1 MASNTVEQIFVE
13 LLLNAKGYNKDAE
26 QAIKKSDKLEG
37 GLKGVEK
44 QSKSTGKNLEA
55 LTGGLGKVVKGIA
68 GLATVIAAGTGLLKL
83 AEEARKANDE
93 LNFLSQNLGMSSQ
106 NVKAWQGA
114 AAAMGGS
121 AQGMSNDM
129 KNLNSSMNDFKM
141 TGESSMLPMFNTLG
155 VSMVDAQG
163 KIRDTDKVMLDL
175 ADSMSRMNREEAVL
189 MGQKLGFDEGTV
201 NTLLQGR
208 DAMKQMV
215 DYHKQMY
222 SSSKEELEASRKLSE
237 NQAKLGAHW
246 ASMKLMI
253 GNAIVPLLIKM
264 SDIALKFFEFLQR
277 HQKTVKNVF
286 QGLGIFLGMLVVP
299 LLGKA
304 LLALTAF
311 IAPFAPFLLVVGAI
325 GAAFILLYDDYKTWA
340 EGGNSLFNW
349 GAFSDYINNAKFSV
363 DNLKNGFAYLLTGY
377 TTWAK
382 AADGG
387 REWLKLKGFI
397 DENGVSVNSLLN
409 GFRNLSNELIQSA
422 IPTLKGYGS
431 ILSKLFSGDFKGAI
445 SEANDMA
452 LEFGRRV
459 WDAIPTFDQF
469 GARLAGSVD
478 VATGQEVGT
487 LAGTSVMNEDAA
499 KGGSTQGRG
508 GFKGFGSDVDA
519 YIKES
524 SKRYGI
530 DEKVLRGFVKM
541 EAGWTGKMSP
551 TGAIGT
557 GQFIQ
562 STWNGLAKTAE
573 GKAIGMTEINKS
585 NFRKS
590 NDPRYNKRVN
600 TLATGLLAKQNAD
613 ILRKNG
619 LAVTGENLYMLH
631 NIGPGVISAL
641 KGGSVSAATEKAMR
655 QNGKRPNESAAQFAK
670 RQQGIFSGHYGAANA
685 ISQGATQAQATM
697 PQANVPSGAAKSSN
711 GKTTNVDVNI
721 NKVEVKSTASTITG
735 TVNDAMTAAQN
746 SFFQL
751 VGSMN

>member
-13 LLLNAKGYNKDAE
+13 LLLNAKGYNKDAD
-26 QAIKKSDKLEG
+26 QAIKKSESLEG
-37 GLKGVEK
+37 GLKDVEK
-44 QSKSTGKNLEA
+44 QSKTTGQNLDG
-55 LTGGLGKVVKGIA
+55 LTKGLGKVIKGIA
-68 GLATVIAAGTGLLKL
+68 GMATVIAAGTGLLKL
-83 AEEARKANDE
+83 AEEARKANEE

-121 AQGMSNDM
+121 AQGMAGDM
-129 KNLNSSMNDFKM
+129 KSLNSAMNDFKM

-163 KIRDTDKVMLDL
+163 KVRDTDKVMLDL

-201 NTLLQGR
+201 NALVQGR
-208 DAMKQMV
+208 DAMKEMV

-222 SSSKEELEASRKLSE
+222 SSSKEELAASRQLSE

-264 SDIALKFFEFLQR
+264 SNIALKFFEFLQR

-311 IAPFAPFLLVVGAI
+311 IAPFAPFLLVVGAL
-325 GAAFILLYDDYKTWA
+325 GAAFIALYDDYKTWA

-377 TTWAK
+377 TSWAQ
-382 AADGG
+382 AAEGG

-409 GFRNLSNELIQSA
+409 GFRNLSDELIQSA

-431 ILSKLFSGDFKGAI
+431 ILNKLFSGDFKGAI
-445 SEANDMA
+445 AEANEMG
-452 LEFGRRV
+452 LEFGKRV
-459 WDAIPTFDQF
+459 AE
-469 GARLAGSVD
+469 GARSAWGRIAGAAD

-487 LAGTSVMNEDAA
+487 LAGTSVMNE
-499 KGGSTQGRG
+499 GGSKKIGASYDGMKRTYQLADGSQEVRTG
-508 GFKGFGSDVDA
+508 GTVAWRNNNPGNLKFGYRNSSDVGSHKIKRSKEQALKDA
-519 YIKES
+519 QRRYKGVIALDQFGNAIFES
-524 SKRYGI
+524 
-530 DEKVLRGFVKM
+530 M
-541 EAGWTGKMSP
+541 EAGAVAKAQLLKSQHGGKTYQQMLRKYAVDDYSGK
-551 TGAIGT
+551 TNYAGYEKTIANTAKSMGVNLEGKKIGQMT
-557 GQFIQ
+557 DKEFQA
-562 STWNGLAKTAE
+562 LAAGMVKAE
-573 GKAIGMTEINKS
+573 GVKAGKVQMIS
-585 NFRKS
+585 N
-590 NDPRYNKRVN
+590 
-600 TLATGLLAKQNAD
+600 
-613 ILRKNG
+613 
-619 LAVTGENLYMLH
+619 
-631 NIGPGVISAL
+631 
-641 KGGSVSAATEKAMR
+641 
-655 QNGKRPNESAAQFAK
+655 
-670 RQQGIFSGHYGAANA
+670 
-685 ISQGATQAQATM
+685 GATQAQATM
-697 PQANVPSGAAKSSN
+697 PTNQIPKTIAKPSN
-711 GKTTNVDVNI
+711 TKTTNVDVKI
-721 NKVEVKSTASTITG
+721 NEVKVQSTASTITG
-735 TVNDAMTAAQN
+735 VVGDAMKAAQN
-746 SFFQL
+746 SFYQL

>member
-13 LLLNAKGYNKDAE
+13 LLLNAKGYNKEAE
-26 QAIKKSDKLEG
+26 QTIKKSDKLEG

-44 QSKSTGKNLEA
+44 QSKSTGQNLDG
-55 LTGGLGKVVKGIA
+55 LTKGLGKVVKGIA

-311 IAPFAPFLLVVGAI
+311 IAPFAPFLLVVGAL
-325 GAAFILLYDDYKTWA
+325 GAAFIALYDDYKTWA

-349 GAFSDYINNAKFSV
+349 GAFSDYINNAKFSTE
-363 DNLKNGFAYLLTGY
+363 NLGKGFLHLIGDYES
-377 TTWAK
+377 WADVAQDGK
-382 AADGG
+382 A
-387 REWLKLKGFI
+387 WLKLKGFI
-397 DENGVSVNSLLN
+397 DDNGVSLKSLAN
-409 GFRNLSNELIQSA
+409 GFRNVAEELVKST
-422 IPTLKGYGS
+422 IPTLKGYGE
-431 ILSKLFSGDFKGAI
+431 ILSKIFSGDFKGAAFQAGQMI
-445 SEANDMA
+445 RNFA
-452 LEFGRRV
+452 
-459 WDAIPTFDQF
+459 DQEIERAKAW
-469 GARLAGSVD
+469 GNRLMGSVD

-487 LAGTSVMNEDAA
+487 LAGTSIMNEIGGKKIGASYDGMKRTYQLADGSQEVRTGGTVAWRNNNPGNLKFIYEGSADKSAKTSRSKEKALADA
-499 KGGSTQGRG
+499 Q
-508 GFKGFGSDVDA
+508 
-519 YIKES
+519 
-524 SKRYGI
+524 KRYKGVI
-530 DEKVLRGFVKM
+530 ALDQFGNAIFESM
-541 EAGWTGKMSP
+541 EAGAIAKAQLLKKSHGNKTYQQMLRGYAMDDYSGKTNYAEYEKTIANTAKSM
-551 TGAIGT
+551 GVNLEGKKIGQMT
-557 GQFIQ
+557 DKEFQA
-562 STWNGLAKTAE
+562 LAAGMVKAE
-573 GKAIGMTEINKS
+573 GVKAGKVQMIS
-585 NFRKS
+585 N
-590 NDPRYNKRVN
+590 
-600 TLATGLLAKQNAD
+600 
-613 ILRKNG
+613 
-619 LAVTGENLYMLH
+619 
-631 NIGPGVISAL
+631 
-641 KGGSVSAATEKAMR
+641 
-655 QNGKRPNESAAQFAK
+655 
-670 RQQGIFSGHYGAANA
+670 
-685 ISQGATQAQATM
+685 GATQAQATM
-697 PQANVPSGAAKSSN
+697 PQANIPASIAKPSNS
-711 GKTTNVDVNI
+711 KTTNVDVNI

>member
-1 MASNTVEQIFVE
+1 MASNTVEQVFVE
-13 LLLNAKGYNKDAE
+13 LLLNAKGYNKDAD

-253 GNAIVPLLIKM
+253 GNAIIPLLIKM

-311 IAPFAPFLLVVGAI
+311 IAPFAPFLLVVGAL
-325 GAAFILLYDDYKTWA
+325 GAAFIALYDDYKTWA

-349 GAFSDYINNAKFSV
+349 GAFSDYINNAKFSAE
-363 DNLKNGFAYLLTGY
+363 NLGKGFLHLIGDYES
-377 TTWAK
+377 WADVAQDGK
-382 AADGG
+382 A
-387 REWLKLKGFI
+387 WLKLKGFI
-397 DENGVSVNSLLN
+397 DENGVSLKSLAN
-409 GFRNLSNELIQSA
+409 GFRNVAEELVKST
-422 IPTLKGYGS
+422 IPTLKGYGE
-431 ILSKLFSGDFKGAI
+431 ILSKIFSGDFKGAAFQAGQMI
-445 SEANDMA
+445 RNFA
-452 LEFGRRV
+452 
-459 WDAIPTFDQF
+459 DQEIERAKAW
-469 GARLAGSVD
+469 GSRLMGSVD

-487 LAGTSVMNEDAA
+487 LAGTSIMNDQNASSTGANYSA
-499 KGGSTQGRG
+499 KQGAGKKNEFVKKYLPVAQAVSKRLGVPVEALLSQWALETGWGGSIT
-508 GFKGFGSDVDA
+508 K
-519 YIKES
+519 
-524 SKRYGI
+524 
-530 DEKVLRGFVKM
+530 
-541 EAGWTGKMSP
+541 
-551 TGAIGT
+551 GT
-557 GQFIQ
+557 GYNLGNIKAG
-562 STWNGLAKTAE
+562 SSWK
-573 GKAIGMTEINKS
+573 GKSVRAYDKVE
-585 NFRKS
+585 KS
-590 NDPRYNKRVN
+590 NDLYRVYDTPEAFADDYVDLISKNKRYKAALGSK
-600 TLATGLLAKQNAD
+600 TSEEYFT
-613 ILRKNG
+613 
-619 LAVTGENLYMLH
+619 
-631 NIGPGVISAL
+631 AL
-641 KGGSVSAATEKAMR
+641 KKGGYATDVNYVKSGVATSRSVMSELNA
-655 QNGKRPNESAAQFAK
+655 N
-670 RQQGIFSGHYGAANA
+670 GAAK
-685 ISQGATQAQATM
+685 AQATM
-697 PQANVPSGAAKSSN
+697 PQANIPASIAKPSNS
-711 GKTTNVDVNI
+711 KTTNVDVNI

>member
-13 LLLNAKGYNKDAE
+13 LLLNAKGYNKEAE
-26 QAIKKSDKLEG
+26 QTIKKSDKLEG

-44 QSKSTGKNLEA
+44 QSKSTGKNLET

-68 GLATVIAAGTGLLKL
+68 GLAAVIAAGTGLLRL

-93 LNFLSQNLGMSSQ
+93 LNFLSQNLGMSSKE
-106 NVKAWQGA
+106 VKAWQGA

-311 IAPFAPFLLVVGAI
+311 IAPFAPFLLVVGAL
-325 GAAFILLYDDYKTWA
+325 GAAFIALYDDYKTWA

-349 GAFSDYINNAKFSV
+349 GAFSGYINNAKFSAE
-363 DNLKNGFAYLLTGY
+363 NLGKGFFHLIGDYES
-377 TTWAK
+377 WADVAQDGK
-382 AADGG
+382 A
-387 REWLKLKGFI
+387 WLKLKGFI
-397 DENGVSVNSLLN
+397 DENGVSLKSLAN
-409 GFRNLSNELIQSA
+409 GFRNVAEELVKST
-422 IPTLKGYGS
+422 IPTLRGYGE
-431 ILSKLFSGDFKGAI
+431 ILSKIFSGDFKGAAFQAGQMI
-445 SEANDMA
+445 RNFA
-452 LEFGRRV
+452 
-459 WDAIPTFDQF
+459 DQEIERAKSW
-469 GARLAGSVD
+469 GSRLMGSVD

-487 LAGTSVMNEDAA
+487 LAGTSVMNGAQQ
-499 KGGSTQGRG
+499 K
-508 GFKGFGSDVDA
+508 
-519 YIKES
+519 YS
-524 SKRYGI
+524 SKNFTKAKADSVARVAKNIGVNPNDLAAVI
-530 DEKVLRGFVKM
+530 SFE
-541 EAGWTGKMSP
+541 TG
-551 TGAIGT
+551 GT
-557 GQFIQ
+557 F
-562 STWNGLAKTAE
+562 
-573 GKAIGMTEINKS
+573 
-585 NFRKS
+585 
-590 NDPRYNKRVN
+590 DPSKRN
-600 TLATGLLAKQNAD
+600 PNSSATGLIQFMKGSGGTKGQYYGMSRDKFGSLSFDEQMVYVEKYFKDRGFKAGKSQTTGD
-613 ILRKNG
+613 VYG
-619 LAVTGENLYMLH
+619 AVTGYGYKRGSQAYNL
-631 NIGPGVISAL
+631 NKVWDSNKNGVIE
-641 KGGSVSAATEKAMR
+641 KGEMVQNPSFRAHQRNYFESVSA
-655 QNGKRPNESAAQFAK
+655 NAA
-670 RQQGIFSGHYGAANA
+670 
-685 ISQGATQAQATM
+685 QAQATM
-697 PQANVPSGAAKSSN
+697 PQANVPSGAAKPSN
-711 GKTTNVDVNI
+711 SKTTNVDVNI

>member
-13 LLLNAKGYNKDAE
+13 LLLNAKGYNKEAE
-26 QAIKKSDKLEG
+26 QTIKKSDKLEG

-44 QSKSTGKNLEA
+44 QSKSTGKNLET

-311 IAPFAPFLLVVGAI
+311 IAPFAPFLLVVGAL
-325 GAAFILLYDDYKTWA
+325 GAAFIALYDDYKTWA

-349 GAFSDYINNAKFSV
+349 GAFSDYINNAKFSTE
-363 DNLKNGFAYLLTGY
+363 NLGKGFLHLIGDYES
-377 TTWAK
+377 WADVAQDGK
-382 AADGG
+382 A
-387 REWLKLKGFI
+387 WLKLKGFI
-397 DENGVSVNSLLN
+397 DDNGVSLKSLAN
-409 GFRNLSNELIQSA
+409 GFRNVAEELVKST
-422 IPTLKGYGS
+422 IPTLKGYGE
-431 ILSKLFSGDFKGAI
+431 ILSKIFSGDFKGAAFQAGQMI
-445 SEANDMA
+445 RNFA
-452 LEFGRRV
+452 
-459 WDAIPTFDQF
+459 DQEIER
-469 GARLAGSVD
+469 AKAWGS
-478 VATGQEVGT
+478 
-487 LAGTSVMNEDAA
+487 
-499 KGGSTQGRG
+499 
-508 GFKGFGSDVDA
+508 
-519 YIKES
+519 
-524 SKRYGI
+524 
-530 DEKVLRGFVKM
+530 
-541 EAGWTGKMSP
+541 
-551 TGAIGT
+551 
-557 GQFIQ
+557 
-562 STWNGLAKTAE
+562 
-573 GKAIGMTEINKS
+573 
-585 NFRKS
+585 
-590 NDPRYNKRVN
+590 
-600 TLATGLLAKQNAD
+600 
-613 ILRKNG
+613 
-619 LAVTGENLYMLH
+619 
-631 NIGPGVISAL
+631 
-641 KGGSVSAATEKAMR
+641 
-655 QNGKRPNESAAQFAK
+655 
-670 RQQGIFSGHYGAANA
+670 
-685 ISQGATQAQATM
+685 
-697 PQANVPSGAAKSSN
+697 
-711 GKTTNVDVNI
+711 
-721 NKVEVKSTASTITG
+721 
-735 TVNDAMTAAQN
+735 
-746 SFFQL
+746 
-751 VGSMN
+751 

>member
-13 LLLNAKGYNKDAE
+13 LLLNAKGYNKEAE
-26 QAIKKSDKLEG
+26 QTIKKSDKLEG

-44 QSKSTGKNLEA
+44 QSKSTGKNLET

-93 LNFLSQNLGMSSQ
+93 LNFLSQNLGMSSRE
-106 NVKAWQGA
+106 VKAWQGA

-189 MGQKLGFDEGTV
+189 MGQKMGFDEGTV

-304 LLALTAF
+304 LIALTAF
-311 IAPFAPFLLVVGAI
+311 IAPFAPFLLVVGAL
-325 GAAFILLYDDYKTWA
+325 GAAFIALYDDYKTWA

-349 GAFSDYINNAKFSV
+349 GAFSDYINNAKFSAE
-363 DNLKNGFAYLLTGY
+363 NLGKGFLHLIGDYES
-377 TTWAK
+377 WADVAQDGK
-382 AADGG
+382 A
-387 REWLKLKGFI
+387 WLKLKGFI
-397 DENGVSVNSLLN
+397 DDNGVSLKSLAN
-409 GFRNLSNELIQSA
+409 GFRNVAEELVKST
-422 IPTLKGYGS
+422 IPTLKGYGE
-431 ILSKLFSGDFKGAI
+431 ILSKIFSGDFKGAAFQAGQMI
-445 SEANDMA
+445 RNFA
-452 LEFGRRV
+452 
-459 WDAIPTFDQF
+459 DQEIERAKSW
-469 GARLAGSVD
+469 GNRLMGSVD

-487 LAGTSVMNEDAA
+487 LAGTSVMNNQGGYAPLLDLIA
-499 KGGSTQGRG
+499 KGEVGTTGAGGYNTAYRGAKISAQSMFGKNLTQLTFGELKQLQKANIADQAKRGIPASKRSSAMGRYQNIYTTLGDYMKGAGLKDTDLFSPENQDKMAIAMMRKGRFGLDNVKAGKATVGQFQNEVLARQWASIKTTGGRG
-508 GFKGFGSDVDA
+508 RYDNDGINMASHGSA
-519 YIKES
+519 S
-524 SKRYGI
+524 
-530 DEKVLRGFVKM
+530 
-541 EAGWTGKMSP
+541 
-551 TGAIGT
+551 
-557 GQFIQ
+557 Q
-562 STWNGLAKTAE
+562 
-573 GKAIGMTEINKS
+573 
-585 NFRKS
+585 
-590 NDPRYNKRVN
+590 
-600 TLATGLLAKQNAD
+600 
-613 ILRKNG
+613 
-619 LAVTGENLYMLH
+619 
-631 NIGPGVISAL
+631 
-641 KGGSVSAATEKAMR
+641 
-655 QNGKRPNESAAQFAK
+655 
-670 RQQGIFSGHYGAANA
+670 
-685 ISQGATQAQATM
+685 ISQAAAIAMGTM
-697 PQANVPSGAAKSSN
+697 PQANIPSGIAKPSN
-711 GKTTNVDVNI
+711 SKTTNVGVNI

>member
-13 LLLNAKGYNKDAE
+13 LLLNAKGYNKEAE
-26 QAIKKSDKLEG
+26 QTIKKSDKLEG

-44 QSKSTGKNLEA
+44 QSKSTGKNLET

-129 KNLNSSMNDFKM
+129 KNLNSSMNDFIV
-141 TGESSMLPMFNTLG
+141 TGESSLLPMLNTLG
-155 VSMVDAQG
+155 VSMQKPNG
-163 KIRDTDKVMLDL
+163 ELRDTNNVLLDI
-175 ADSMSRMNREEAVL
+175 ADSMSRMDREQAVL

-304 LLALTAF
+304 LIALTAF
-311 IAPFAPFLLVVGAI
+311 IAPFAPFLLVVGAL
-325 GAAFILLYDDYKTWA
+325 GAAFIALYDDYKTWA

-349 GAFSDYINNAKFSV
+349 GAFSDYINNAKFSTE
-363 DNLKNGFAYLLTGY
+363 NLGKGFLHLIGDYES
-377 TTWAK
+377 WADVAQDGK
-382 AADGG
+382 A
-387 REWLKLKGFI
+387 WLKLKGFI
-397 DENGVSVNSLLN
+397 DDNGVSLKSLAN
-409 GFRNLSNELIQSA
+409 GFRNVAEELVKST
-422 IPTLKGYGS
+422 IPTLKGYGE
-431 ILSKLFSGDFKGAI
+431 ILSKIFSGDFKGAAFQAGQMI
-445 SEANDMA
+445 RNFADQEIERAKA
-452 LEFGRRV
+452 WGGR
-459 WDAIPTFDQF
+459 
-469 GARLAGSVD
+469 LMGSVD

-487 LAGTSVMNEDAA
+487 LAGTSVMNNQSGYAPLLDLIA
-499 KGGSTQGRG
+499 KGEVGTTGAGGYNTAYRGAKISSQSMFGKNLTQLTFGELKQLQKANIADQAKRGIPASKRSSAMGRYQNIYTTLGDYMKGAGLKDTDLFSPENQDKMAIAMMRKGRFGLDNVKAGKATVGQFQNEVLARQWASIKTTGGRG
-508 GFKGFGSDVDA
+508 RYDNDGINMASHGSA
-519 YIKES
+519 S
-524 SKRYGI
+524 
-530 DEKVLRGFVKM
+530 
-541 EAGWTGKMSP
+541 
-551 TGAIGT
+551 
-557 GQFIQ
+557 Q
-562 STWNGLAKTAE
+562 
-573 GKAIGMTEINKS
+573 
-585 NFRKS
+585 
-590 NDPRYNKRVN
+590 
-600 TLATGLLAKQNAD
+600 
-613 ILRKNG
+613 
-619 LAVTGENLYMLH
+619 
-631 NIGPGVISAL
+631 
-641 KGGSVSAATEKAMR
+641 
-655 QNGKRPNESAAQFAK
+655 
-670 RQQGIFSGHYGAANA
+670 
-685 ISQGATQAQATM
+685 ISQAAAIAMGTM
-697 PQANVPSGAAKSSN
+697 PQANIPSGIAKPSN
-711 GKTTNVDVNI
+711 SKTTNVDVNI

>member
-44 QSKSTGKNLEA
+44 QSKSTGKNLET

-311 IAPFAPFLLVVGAI
+311 IAPFAPFLLVVGAL
-325 GAAFILLYDDYKTWA
+325 GAAFIALYDDYKTWA

-349 GAFSDYINNAKFSV
+349 GAFSDYINNAKFSTE
-363 DNLKNGFAYLLTGY
+363 NLGKGFLHLIGDYES
-377 TTWAK
+377 WADVAQDGK
-382 AADGG
+382 A
-387 REWLKLKGFI
+387 WLKLKDFI
-397 DENGVSVNSLLN
+397 DDNGVSLKSLAN
-409 GFRNLSNELIQSA
+409 GFRNVAEELVKST
-422 IPTLKGYGS
+422 IPTLKGYGE
-431 ILSKLFSGDFKGAI
+431 ILSKIFSGDFKGAAFQAGQMI
-445 SEANDMA
+445 RNFA
-452 LEFGRRV
+452 
-459 WDAIPTFDQF
+459 DQEIERAKAW
-469 GARLAGSVD
+469 GNRLMGSVD

-487 LAGTSVMNEDAA
+487 LAGTSVMNNQGGYAPLLDLIA
-499 KGGSTQGRG
+499 KGEVGTTGAGGYNTAYRGAKISSQSMFGKNLTQLTFGELKQLQKANIADQAKRGIPASKRSSAMGRYQNIYTTLGDYMKGAGLKDTDLFSPENQDKMAIAMMRKGRFGLDNVKAGKATVGQFQNEVLARQWASIKTTGGRG
-508 GFKGFGSDVDA
+508 RYDNDGINMASHGSA
-519 YIKES
+519 S
-524 SKRYGI
+524 
-530 DEKVLRGFVKM
+530 
-541 EAGWTGKMSP
+541 
-551 TGAIGT
+551 
-557 GQFIQ
+557 Q
-562 STWNGLAKTAE
+562 
-573 GKAIGMTEINKS
+573 
-585 NFRKS
+585 
-590 NDPRYNKRVN
+590 
-600 TLATGLLAKQNAD
+600 
-613 ILRKNG
+613 
-619 LAVTGENLYMLH
+619 
-631 NIGPGVISAL
+631 
-641 KGGSVSAATEKAMR
+641 
-655 QNGKRPNESAAQFAK
+655 
-670 RQQGIFSGHYGAANA
+670 
-685 ISQGATQAQATM
+685 ISQAAAIAMGTM
-697 PQANVPSGAAKSSN
+697 PQANIPSGIAKPSN
-711 GKTTNVDVNI
+711 SKTTNVDVNI

>member
-13 LLLNAKGYNKDAE
+13 LLLNAKGYNKEAE

-44 QSKSTGKNLEA
+44 QSKSTGQNLDG
-55 LTGGLGKVVKGIA
+55 LTKGLGKVVKGIA
-68 GLATVIAAGTGLLKL
+68 GLSTVIAAGTGLLKL

-93 LNFLSQNLGMSSQ
+93 LNFLSQNLGMSSKE
-106 NVKAWQGA
+106 VKAWQGA

-163 KIRDTDKVMLDL
+163 KVRDTDKVMLDL

-208 DAMKQMV
+208 DAMKEMV

-311 IAPFAPFLLVVGAI
+311 IAPFAPFLLVVGAL
-325 GAAFILLYDDYKTWA
+325 GAAFIALYDDYKTWA

-349 GAFSDYINNAKFSV
+349 GAFKKYIDDSTLST
-363 DNLKNGFAYLLTGY
+363 DNLKNAFKNLT
-377 TTWAK
+377 K
-382 AADGG
+382 
-387 REWLKLKGFI
+387 EI
-397 DENGVSVNSLLN
+397 MS
-409 GFRNLSNELIQSA
+409 SA
-422 IPTLKGYGS
+422 MPTLQGYAEV
-431 ILSKLFSGDFKGAI
+431 IQKLLSGDFKGAG
-445 SEANDMA
+445 SQAWAM
-452 LEFGRRV
+452 V
-459 WDAIPTFDQF
+459 KQF
-469 GARLAGSVD
+469 GANVGGFIDDLTGQAKGTLTEAAKNIVNPSTSSGGDGKKYAPSSYRKTLRLSEQDIVDIMKVASTEVVGSLKGEDFEKQAAGVVDTILNRAASGKYGQGVRGVANQRWAFSDINAPRKSAYGSVQN
-478 VATGQEVGT
+478 VPMSRV
-487 LAGTSVMNEDAA
+487 
-499 KGGSTQGRG
+499 
-508 GFKGFGSDVDA
+508 
-519 YIKES
+519 
-524 SKRYGI
+524 SKRM
-530 DEKVLRGFVKM
+530 ENFVRQYLADRAAGRPSIVGQNVSYANPNYLG
-541 EAGWTGKMSP
+541 EA
-551 TGAIGT
+551 
-557 GQFIQ
+557 
-562 STWNGLAKTAE
+562 
-573 GKAIGMTEINKS
+573 
-585 NFRKS
+585 
-590 NDPRYNKRVN
+590 
-600 TLATGLLAKQNAD
+600 
-613 ILRKNG
+613 
-619 LAVTGENLYMLH
+619 
-631 NIGPGVISAL
+631 
-641 KGGSVSAATEKAMR
+641 SAATKAWVREVESQAKASGQVFGSGRAVHVHGTPSADRSKMPAPFNVALAG
-655 QNGKRPNESAAQFAK
+655 QSMLMVNG
-670 RQQGIFSGHYGAANA
+670 A
-685 ISQGATQAQATM
+685 IQAQATM
-697 PQANVPSGAAKSSN
+697 PQANIPSNIAKPSN
-711 GKTTNVDVNI
+711 NKTTNVDVNI

>member
-13 LLLNAKGYNKDAE
+13 LLLNAKGYNKEAE
-26 QAIKKSDKLEG
+26 QTIKKSDKLEG

-44 QSKSTGKNLEA
+44 QSKSTGKNLET

-325 GAAFILLYDDYKTWA
+325 GAAFIALYDDYKTWA

-349 GAFSDYINNAKFSV
+349 GAFSDYINNAKFSTE
-363 DNLKNGFAYLLTGY
+363 NLGKGFLHLIGDYES
-377 TTWAK
+377 WADVAQDGK
-382 AADGG
+382 A
-387 REWLKLKGFI
+387 WLKLKGFI
-397 DENGVSVNSLLN
+397 DDNGVSLKSLAN
-409 GFRNLSNELIQSA
+409 GFRNVAEELVKST
-422 IPTLKGYGS
+422 IPTLKGYGE
-431 ILSKLFSGDFKGAI
+431 ILSKIFSGDFKGAAFQAGQMI
-445 SEANDMA
+445 RNFA
-452 LEFGRRV
+452 
-459 WDAIPTFDQF
+459 DQEIERAKAW
-469 GARLAGSVD
+469 GSRLMGSVD
-478 VATGQEVGT
+478 VATGREVGT
-487 LAGTSVMNEDAA
+487 LAGTSVMNGAQQKYNSKNFTKAKADSISRVAKNIGVNPNDLAA
-499 KGGSTQGRG
+499 VISFETGGT
-508 GFKGFGSDVDA
+508 FDP
-519 YIKES
+519 
-524 SKRYGI
+524 SKRNPN
-530 DEKVLRGFVKM
+530 
-541 EAGWTGKMSP
+541 S
-551 TGAIGT
+551 
-557 GQFIQ
+557 
-562 STWNGLAKTAE
+562 S
-573 GKAIGMTEINKS
+573 
-585 NFRKS
+585 
-590 NDPRYNKRVN
+590 
-600 TLATGLLAKQNAD
+600 ATGLIQFMKGSGGTKGQYYGMSRDKFGSLSFDEQMVYVEKYFKD
-613 ILRKNG
+613 RGFKSG
-619 LAVTGENLYMLH
+619 KSKTTGDVYGAVTGYGYKRGSKEYNL
-631 NIGPGVISAL
+631 NKVWDSNKNGVIE
-641 KGGSVSAATEKAMR
+641 KGEMVQNPSFRAHQRNYFESVSA
-655 QNGKRPNESAAQFAK
+655 SAAQA
-670 RQQGIFSGHYGAANA
+670 QGS
-685 ISQGATQAQATM
+685 M
-697 PQANVPSGAAKSSN
+697 PQASAPSGIAKPSN
-711 GKTTNVDVNI
+711 SKTTNVDVNI

>member
-13 LLLNAKGYNKDAE
+13 LLLNAKGYNKEAE
-26 QAIKKSDKLEG
+26 QTIKKSDKLEG

-44 QSKSTGKNLEA
+44 QSKSTGKNLET

-311 IAPFAPFLLVVGAI
+311 IAPFAPFLLVVGAL
-325 GAAFILLYDDYKTWA
+325 GAAFIALYDDYKTWA

-349 GAFSDYINNAKFSV
+349 GAFSDYINNAKFSTE
-363 DNLKNGFAYLLTGY
+363 NLGKGFLHLIGDYES
-377 TTWAK
+377 WADVAQDGK
-382 AADGG
+382 A
-387 REWLKLKGFI
+387 WLKLKGFI
-397 DENGVSVNSLLN
+397 DDNGVSLKSLAN
-409 GFRNLSNELIQSA
+409 GFRNVAEELVKST
-422 IPTLKGYGS
+422 IPTLKGYGE
-431 ILSKLFSGDFKGAI
+431 ILSKIFSGDFKGAAFQAGQMI
-445 SEANDMA
+445 RNFA
-452 LEFGRRV
+452 
-459 WDAIPTFDQF
+459 DQEIERAKSW
-469 GARLAGSVD
+469 GSRLMGSVD

-487 LAGTSVMNEDAA
+487 LAGTSVMNNQGGYAPLLDLIA
-499 KGGSTQGRG
+499 KGEVGTTGAGGYNTAYRGAKISSQSMFGKNLTQLTFGELKQLQKANIADQAKRGIPASKRSSAMGRYQNIYTTLGDYMKGAGLKDTDLFSPENQDKMAIAMMRKGRFGLDNVKAGKATVGQFQNEVLARQWASIKTTGGRG
-508 GFKGFGSDVDA
+508 RYDNDGINMASHGSA
-519 YIKES
+519 S
-524 SKRYGI
+524 
-530 DEKVLRGFVKM
+530 
-541 EAGWTGKMSP
+541 
-551 TGAIGT
+551 
-557 GQFIQ
+557 Q
-562 STWNGLAKTAE
+562 
-573 GKAIGMTEINKS
+573 
-585 NFRKS
+585 
-590 NDPRYNKRVN
+590 
-600 TLATGLLAKQNAD
+600 
-613 ILRKNG
+613 
-619 LAVTGENLYMLH
+619 
-631 NIGPGVISAL
+631 
-641 KGGSVSAATEKAMR
+641 
-655 QNGKRPNESAAQFAK
+655 
-670 RQQGIFSGHYGAANA
+670 
-685 ISQGATQAQATM
+685 ISQAAAIAMGTM
-697 PQANVPSGAAKSSN
+697 PQANIPSGIAKPSN
-711 GKTTNVDVNI
+711 SKTTNVDVNI

>member
-13 LLLNAKGYNKDAE
+13 LLLNAKGYNKEAE
-26 QAIKKSDKLEG
+26 QTIKKSDRLEG

-44 QSKSTGKNLEA
+44 QSKSTGKNLET

-201 NTLLQGR
+201 NTLIQGR

-311 IAPFAPFLLVVGAI
+311 IAPFAPFLLVVGAL
-325 GAAFILLYDDYKTWA
+325 GAAFIALYDDYKTWA

-349 GAFSDYINNAKFSV
+349 GAFSDYINNAKFSTE
-363 DNLKNGFAYLLTGY
+363 NLGKGFLHLIGDYES
-377 TTWAK
+377 WADVAQDGK
-382 AADGG
+382 A
-387 REWLKLKGFI
+387 WLKLKGFI
-397 DENGVSVNSLLN
+397 DENGVSLKSLAN
-409 GFRNLSNELIQSA
+409 GFRNVAEELVKST
-422 IPTLKGYGS
+422 IPTLKGYGE
-431 ILSKLFSGDFKGAI
+431 ILSKIFSGDFKGAAFQAGQMI
-445 SEANDMA
+445 RNFA
-452 LEFGRRV
+452 
-459 WDAIPTFDQF
+459 DQEIERAKSW
-469 GARLAGSVD
+469 GSRLMGSVD

-487 LAGTSVMNEDAA
+487 LAGTSVMNNQGGYAPLLDLIA
-499 KGGSTQGRG
+499 KGEVGTTGAGGYNTAYRGAKISSQSMFGKNLTQLTFGELKQLQKANIADQAKRGIPASKRSSAMGRYQNIYTTLGDYMKGAGLKDTDLFSPENQDKMAIAMMRKGRFGLDNVKAGKATVGQFQNEVLARQWASIKTTGGRG
-508 GFKGFGSDVDA
+508 RYDNDGINMASHGSA
-519 YIKES
+519 S
-524 SKRYGI
+524 
-530 DEKVLRGFVKM
+530 
-541 EAGWTGKMSP
+541 
-551 TGAIGT
+551 
-557 GQFIQ
+557 Q
-562 STWNGLAKTAE
+562 
-573 GKAIGMTEINKS
+573 
-585 NFRKS
+585 
-590 NDPRYNKRVN
+590 
-600 TLATGLLAKQNAD
+600 
-613 ILRKNG
+613 
-619 LAVTGENLYMLH
+619 
-631 NIGPGVISAL
+631 
-641 KGGSVSAATEKAMR
+641 
-655 QNGKRPNESAAQFAK
+655 
-670 RQQGIFSGHYGAANA
+670 
-685 ISQGATQAQATM
+685 ISQAAAIAMGTM
-697 PQANVPSGAAKSSN
+697 PQANIPSSIAKPSN
-711 GKTTNVDVNI
+711 SKTTNVDVNI

>member
-13 LLLNAKGYNKDAE
+13 LLLNAKGYNKEAE
-26 QAIKKSDKLEG
+26 QTIKKSDKLEG

-44 QSKSTGKNLEA
+44 QSKSTGKNLET
-55 LTGGLGKVVKGIA
+55 LTGSLGKVVKGIA

-93 LNFLSQNLGMSSQ
+93 LNFLSQNLGMSSRE
-106 NVKAWQGA
+106 VKAWQGA

-201 NTLLQGR
+201 NTLVQGR

-304 LLALTAF
+304 LIVLTAF
-311 IAPFAPFLLVVGAI
+311 IAPFAPFLLVVGAL
-325 GAAFILLYDDYKTWA
+325 GAAFIALYDDYKTWA

-349 GAFSDYINNAKFSV
+349 GAFSDYINNAKFSTE
-363 DNLKNGFAYLLTGY
+363 NLGKGFLHLIGDYES
-377 TTWAK
+377 WADVAQDGK
-382 AADGG
+382 A
-387 REWLKLKGFI
+387 WLKLKGFI
-397 DENGVSVNSLLN
+397 DDNGVSLKSLAN
-409 GFRNLSNELIQSA
+409 GFRNVAEELVKST
-422 IPTLKGYGS
+422 IPTLKGYGE
-431 ILSKLFSGDFKGAI
+431 ILSKIFSGDFKGAAFQAGEMI
-445 SEANDMA
+445 RNFA
-452 LEFGRRV
+452 
-459 WDAIPTFDQF
+459 DQEIERAKAW
-469 GARLAGSVD
+469 GSRLMGSVD

-487 LAGTSVMNEDAA
+487 LAGTSVMNNQSGYAPLLDLIA
-499 KGGSTQGRG
+499 KGEVGTTGAGGYNTAYRGAKISAQSMFGKNLTQLTFGELKQLQKANIADQAKRGIPASKRSSAMGRYQNIYTTLGDYMKGAGLKDTDLFSPENQDKMAIAMMRKGRFGLDNVKSGKATVSQFQNEVLARQWASIKTTGGRG
-508 GFKGFGSDVDA
+508 RYDNDGINMASHGSA
-519 YIKES
+519 S
-524 SKRYGI
+524 
-530 DEKVLRGFVKM
+530 
-541 EAGWTGKMSP
+541 
-551 TGAIGT
+551 
-557 GQFIQ
+557 Q
-562 STWNGLAKTAE
+562 
-573 GKAIGMTEINKS
+573 
-585 NFRKS
+585 
-590 NDPRYNKRVN
+590 
-600 TLATGLLAKQNAD
+600 
-613 ILRKNG
+613 
-619 LAVTGENLYMLH
+619 
-631 NIGPGVISAL
+631 
-641 KGGSVSAATEKAMR
+641 
-655 QNGKRPNESAAQFAK
+655 
-670 RQQGIFSGHYGAANA
+670 
-685 ISQGATQAQATM
+685 ISQAAAIAMGAM
-697 PQANVPSGAAKSSN
+697 PQANIPSGIAKPSN
-711 GKTTNVDVNI
+711 SKTTNVDVNI

>member
-13 LLLNAKGYNKDAE
+13 LLLNAKGYNKEAE
-26 QAIKKSDKLEG
+26 QTIKKSDKLEG

-44 QSKSTGKNLEA
+44 QSKSTGKNLET

-304 LLALTAF
+304 LIALTAF

-325 GAAFILLYDDYKTWA
+325 GAAFIALYDDYKTWA

-349 GAFSDYINNAKFSV
+349 GAFSDYINNAKFSTE
-363 DNLKNGFAYLLTGY
+363 NLGKGFLHLIGDYES
-377 TTWAK
+377 WADVAQDGK
-382 AADGG
+382 A
-387 REWLKLKGFI
+387 WLKLKGFI
-397 DENGVSVNSLLN
+397 DDNGVSLKSLAN
-409 GFRNLSNELIQSA
+409 GFRNVAEELVKST
-422 IPTLKGYGS
+422 IPTLKGYGE
-431 ILSKLFSGDFKGAI
+431 ILSKIFSGDFKGAAFQAGQMI
-445 SEANDMA
+445 RNFA
-452 LEFGRRV
+452 
-459 WDAIPTFDQF
+459 DQEIERAKAW
-469 GARLAGSVD
+469 GSRLMGSVD

-487 LAGTSVMNEDAA
+487 LAGTSVMNGAQQKYNSKNFTKAKADSISRVAKNIGVNPNDLAA
-499 KGGSTQGRG
+499 VISFETGGT
-508 GFKGFGSDVDA
+508 FDP
-519 YIKES
+519 
-524 SKRYGI
+524 SKRNPN
-530 DEKVLRGFVKM
+530 
-541 EAGWTGKMSP
+541 S
-551 TGAIGT
+551 
-557 GQFIQ
+557 
-562 STWNGLAKTAE
+562 S
-573 GKAIGMTEINKS
+573 
-585 NFRKS
+585 
-590 NDPRYNKRVN
+590 
-600 TLATGLLAKQNAD
+600 ATGLIQFMKGSGGTKGQYYGMSRDKFGSLSFDEQMVYVEKYFKDRGFKSGKSQTTGD
-613 ILRKNG
+613 VYG
-619 LAVTGENLYMLH
+619 AVTGYGYKRGSQAYNL
-631 NIGPGVISAL
+631 NKVWDSNKNGVIE
-641 KGGSVSAATEKAMR
+641 KGEMVQNPSFRAHQRNYFESVSA
-655 QNGKRPNESAAQFAK
+655 NAAQA
-670 RQQGIFSGHYGAANA
+670 
-685 ISQGATQAQATM
+685 QGAM
-697 PQANVPSGAAKSSN
+697 PQANAPSGAAKSSN
-711 GKTTNVDVNI
+711 SKTTNVDVNI

>member
-44 QSKSTGKNLEA
+44 QSKSTGKNLES

-253 GNAIVPLLIKM
+253 GNAIIPLLIKM

-311 IAPFAPFLLVVGAI
+311 IAPFAPFLLVVGAL
-325 GAAFILLYDDYKTWA
+325 GAAFIALYDDYKTWA

-349 GAFSDYINNAKFSV
+349 GAFSDYINNAKFSTE
-363 DNLKNGFAYLLTGY
+363 NLGKGFLHLIGDYES
-377 TTWAK
+377 WADVAQDGK
-382 AADGG
+382 A
-387 REWLKLKGFI
+387 WLKLKGFI
-397 DENGVSVNSLLN
+397 DDNGVSLKSLAN
-409 GFRNLSNELIQSA
+409 GFRNVAEELVKST
-422 IPTLKGYGS
+422 IPTLKGYGE
-431 ILSKLFSGDFKGAI
+431 ILSKIFSGDFKGAAFQAGQMI
-445 SEANDMA
+445 RNFA
-452 LEFGRRV
+452 
-459 WDAIPTFDQF
+459 DQEIERAKAW
-469 GARLAGSVD
+469 GNRLMGSVD

-487 LAGTSVMNEDAA
+487 LAGTSIMNDGWNLGQTSKRFET
-499 KGGSTQGRG
+499 GGRG
-508 GFKGFGSDVDA
+508 
-519 YIKES
+519 
-524 SKRYGI
+524 
-530 DEKVLRGFVKM
+530 
-541 EAGWTGKMSP
+541 AGTVSTGKGDHGGVSYGSYQMSSNMGVVQDFLKSSGYGSKFSGLAVNSEAFKKKWKEIAASDKNFEKAQHDY
-551 TGAIGT
+551 TKRT
-557 GQFIQ
+557 HFDVQ
-562 STWNGLAKTAE
+562 NKGLAKRGISLNMNSAAIQDMLWSTSVQFGPHNKVIDKALQGKDVSKMSEAE
-573 GKAIGMTEINKS
+573 I
-585 NFRKS
+585 
-590 NDPRYNKRVN
+590 
-600 TLATGLLAKQNAD
+600 
-613 ILRKNG
+613 
-619 LAVTGENLYMLH
+619 
-631 NIGPGVISAL
+631 ISAVQDYKKRNTKSL
-641 KGGSVSAATEKAMR
+641 FASSPSQWAGLSQRAADEKAALLSLNASR
-655 QNGKRPNESAAQFAK
+655 AQ
-670 RQQGIFSGHYGAANA
+670 
-685 ISQGATQAQATM
+685 QAM
-697 PQANVPSGAAKSSN
+697 PQANVPSGAAKPSN

-721 NKVEVKSTASTITG
+721 NKFEVKSTASTITG

>member
-44 QSKSTGKNLEA
+44 QSKSTGKNLET

-299 LLGKA
+299 LFGKA
-304 LLALTAF
+304 LIALTAF
-311 IAPFAPFLLVVGAI
+311 IAPFAPFLLVVGAL
-325 GAAFILLYDDYKTWA
+325 GAAFIALYDDYKTWA

-349 GAFSDYINNAKFSV
+349 GAFSDYINNAKFSTE
-363 DNLKNGFAYLLTGY
+363 NLGKGFLHLIGDYES
-377 TTWAK
+377 WADVAQDGK
-382 AADGG
+382 A
-387 REWLKLKGFI
+387 WLKLKGFI
-397 DENGVSVNSLLN
+397 DDNSVSLKSLAN
-409 GFRNLSNELIQSA
+409 GFRNVAEELVKST
-422 IPTLKGYGS
+422 IPTLKGYGE
-431 ILSKLFSGDFKGAI
+431 ILSKIFSGDFKGAAFQAGQMI
-445 SEANDMA
+445 RNFA
-452 LEFGRRV
+452 
-459 WDAIPTFDQF
+459 DQEIERAKSW
-469 GARLAGSVD
+469 GSRLMGSVD

-487 LAGTSVMNEDAA
+487 LAGTSVMNNQGGYAPLLDLIA
-499 KGGSTQGRG
+499 KGEVGTTGAGGYNTAYRGAKISAQSMFGKNLTQLTFGELKQLQKANIADQAKRGIPASKRSSAMGRYQNIYTTLGDYMKGAGLKDTDLFSPENQDKMAIAMMRKGRFGLDNVKAGKATVGQFQNEVLARQWASIKTTGGRG
-508 GFKGFGSDVDA
+508 RYDNDGINMASHGSA
-519 YIKES
+519 S
-524 SKRYGI
+524 
-530 DEKVLRGFVKM
+530 
-541 EAGWTGKMSP
+541 
-551 TGAIGT
+551 
-557 GQFIQ
+557 Q
-562 STWNGLAKTAE
+562 
-573 GKAIGMTEINKS
+573 
-585 NFRKS
+585 
-590 NDPRYNKRVN
+590 
-600 TLATGLLAKQNAD
+600 
-613 ILRKNG
+613 
-619 LAVTGENLYMLH
+619 
-631 NIGPGVISAL
+631 
-641 KGGSVSAATEKAMR
+641 
-655 QNGKRPNESAAQFAK
+655 
-670 RQQGIFSGHYGAANA
+670 
-685 ISQGATQAQATM
+685 ISQAAAIAMGTM
-697 PQANVPSGAAKSSN
+697 PQANIPSGIAKPSN
-711 GKTTNVDVNI
+711 SKTTNVDVNI

-735 TVNDAMTAAQN
+735 TVNDAMIAAQN

>member
-44 QSKSTGKNLEA
+44 QSKSTGKNLET

-93 LNFLSQNLGMSSQ
+93 LNFLSQNLGMSSRE
-106 NVKAWQGA
+106 VKAWQGA

-304 LLALTAF
+304 LIALTAF
-311 IAPFAPFLLVVGAI
+311 IAPFAPFLLVVGAL

-349 GAFSDYINNAKFSV
+349 GAFSDYINNAKFSTE
-363 DNLKNGFAYLLTGY
+363 NLGKGFLHLIGDYES
-377 TTWAK
+377 WADVAQDGK
-382 AADGG
+382 A
-387 REWLKLKGFI
+387 WLKLKGFI
-397 DENGVSVNSLLN
+397 DDNGVSLKSLAN
-409 GFRNLSNELIQSA
+409 GFRNVAEELVKST
-422 IPTLKGYGS
+422 IPTLQGYGE
-431 ILSKLFSGDFKGAI
+431 ILSKIFSGDFKGAAFQAGQMI
-445 SEANDMA
+445 RNFANQEIERA
-452 LEFGRRV
+452 KSWGN
-459 WDAIPTFDQF
+459 
-469 GARLAGSVD
+469 RLMGSVD

-487 LAGTSVMNEDAA
+487 LAGTSVMNGAQQKYNSKNFTKAKADSVARVAKNIGVNPNDLAA
-499 KGGSTQGRG
+499 VISFETGGT
-508 GFKGFGSDVDA
+508 FDP
-519 YIKES
+519 
-524 SKRYGI
+524 SKRNPN
-530 DEKVLRGFVKM
+530 
-541 EAGWTGKMSP
+541 S
-551 TGAIGT
+551 
-557 GQFIQ
+557 
-562 STWNGLAKTAE
+562 S
-573 GKAIGMTEINKS
+573 
-585 NFRKS
+585 
-590 NDPRYNKRVN
+590 
-600 TLATGLLAKQNAD
+600 ATGLIQFMKGSGGTKGQYYGMSRDKFGSLSFDEQMVYVEKYFKDRGFKSGKSQTTGD
-613 ILRKNG
+613 VYG
-619 LAVTGENLYMLH
+619 AVTGYGYKRGSQEYNL
-631 NIGPGVISAL
+631 NKVWDSNKNGVIE
-641 KGGSVSAATEKAMR
+641 KGEMVQNPSFRAHQRNYFESVSA
-655 QNGKRPNESAAQFAK
+655 SAA
-670 RQQGIFSGHYGAANA
+670 
-685 ISQGATQAQATM
+685 QAQATM
-697 PQANVPSGAAKSSN
+697 PQANIPSGIAKPSN
-711 GKTTNVDVNI
+711 SKTTNVDVNI

>member
-13 LLLNAKGYNKDAE
+13 LLLNAKGYNKDAD

-44 QSKSTGKNLEA
+44 QSKSTGKNLET

-304 LLALTAF
+304 LIALTAF
-311 IAPFAPFLLVVGAI
+311 IAPFAPFLLVVGAL
-325 GAAFILLYDDYKTWA
+325 GAAFIALYDDYKTWA

-349 GAFSDYINNAKFSV
+349 GAFSDYINNAKFSTE
-363 DNLKNGFAYLLTGY
+363 NLGKGFLHLIGDYES
-377 TTWAK
+377 WADVAQDGK
-382 AADGG
+382 A
-387 REWLKLKGFI
+387 WLKLKGFI
-397 DENGVSVNSLLN
+397 DDNGVSLKSLAN
-409 GFRNLSNELIQSA
+409 GFRNVAEELVKST
-422 IPTLKGYGS
+422 IPTLKGYGE
-431 ILSKLFSGDFKGAI
+431 ILSKIFSGDFKGAAFQAGQMI
-445 SEANDMA
+445 RNFA
-452 LEFGRRV
+452 
-459 WDAIPTFDQF
+459 DQEIERAKAW
-469 GARLAGSVD
+469 GSRLMGSVD

-487 LAGTSVMNEDAA
+487 LAGTSVMNNQGGASSGASYSA
-499 KGGSTQGRG
+499 KQGSGKKNEFVKKYLPVAQEVSKRLGVPVEALLSQWALETGWGGSIT
-508 GFKGFGSDVDA
+508 K
-519 YIKES
+519 
-524 SKRYGI
+524 
-530 DEKVLRGFVKM
+530 
-541 EAGWTGKMSP
+541 
-551 TGAIGT
+551 GT
-557 GQFIQ
+557 GYNLGNIKAG
-562 STWNGLAKTAE
+562 SSWK
-573 GKAIGMTEINKS
+573 GKSVRAYDKVE
-585 NFRKS
+585 KS
-590 NDPRYNKRVN
+590 NDLYRVYDTPEAFADDYVNLISKNKRY
-600 TLATGLLAKQNAD
+600 K
-613 ILRKNG
+613 
-619 LAVTGENLYMLH
+619 
-631 NIGPGVISAL
+631 SAL
-641 KGGSVSAATEKAMR
+641 GSKTSEEYFTALKKGGYATDVNYIQSGVRTSRSVMGELNA
-655 QNGKRPNESAAQFAK
+655 N
-670 RQQGIFSGHYGAANA
+670 GAAK
-685 ISQGATQAQATM
+685 AQATM
-697 PQANVPSGAAKSSN
+697 PKANIPASIAKPSN

-721 NKVEVKSTASTITG
+721 NKFEVKSTASTITG

>member
-13 LLLNAKGYNKDAE
+13 LLLNAKGYNKEAE
-26 QAIKKSDKLEG
+26 QTIKKSDRLEG

-44 QSKSTGKNLEA
+44 QSKSTGKNLET

-325 GAAFILLYDDYKTWA
+325 GAAFIALYDDYKTWA

-349 GAFSDYINNAKFSV
+349 GAFSDYINNAKFSTE
-363 DNLKNGFAYLLTGY
+363 NLGKGFLHLIGDYES
-377 TTWAK
+377 WADVAQDGK
-382 AADGG
+382 A
-387 REWLKLKGFI
+387 WLKLKGFI
-397 DENGVSVNSLLN
+397 DDNGVSLKSLAN
-409 GFRNLSNELIQSA
+409 GFRNVAEELVKST
-422 IPTLKGYGS
+422 IPTLKGYGE
-431 ILSKLFSGDFKGAI
+431 ILSKIFSGDFKGAAFQAGQMI
-445 SEANDMA
+445 RNFA
-452 LEFGRRV
+452 
-459 WDAIPTFDQF
+459 DQEIERAKAW
-469 GARLAGSVD
+469 GSRLMGSVD

-487 LAGTSVMNEDAA
+487 LAGTSVMNDSQQKYNSKNFTKAKADSVARVAKNIGVNPNDLAA
-499 KGGSTQGRG
+499 VISFETGGT
-508 GFKGFGSDVDA
+508 FDP
-519 YIKES
+519 
-524 SKRYGI
+524 SKRNPN
-530 DEKVLRGFVKM
+530 
-541 EAGWTGKMSP
+541 S
-551 TGAIGT
+551 
-557 GQFIQ
+557 
-562 STWNGLAKTAE
+562 S
-573 GKAIGMTEINKS
+573 
-585 NFRKS
+585 
-590 NDPRYNKRVN
+590 
-600 TLATGLLAKQNAD
+600 ATGLIQFMKGSGGTKGQYYGMSRDKFGSLSFDEQMVYVEKYFKDRGFKSGKSQTTGD
-613 ILRKNG
+613 VYG
-619 LAVTGENLYMLH
+619 AVTGYGYKRGSQAYNL
-631 NIGPGVISAL
+631 NKVWDSNKNGVIE
-641 KGGSVSAATEKAMR
+641 KGEMVQNPSFRAHQRNYFESVSA
-655 QNGKRPNESAAQFAK
+655 NAAQA
-670 RQQGIFSGHYGAANA
+670 
-685 ISQGATQAQATM
+685 QGAM
-697 PQANVPSGAAKSSN
+697 PQANIPSGIAKSSN
-711 GKTTNVDVNI
+711 SKTTNVDVNI

>member
-13 LLLNAKGYNKDAE
+13 LLLNAKGYNKEAE
-26 QAIKKSDKLEG
+26 QTIKKSDKLEG
-37 GLKGVEK
+37 GLKGIEK
-44 QSKSTGKNLEA
+44 QSKSTGKNLET

-311 IAPFAPFLLVVGAI
+311 IAPFAPFLLVVGAL
-325 GAAFILLYDDYKTWA
+325 GAAFIALYDDYKTWA

-349 GAFSDYINNAKFSV
+349 GAFSDYINNAKFSTE
-363 DNLKNGFAYLLTGY
+363 NLGKGFLHLIGDYES
-377 TTWAK
+377 WADVAQDGK
-382 AADGG
+382 A
-387 REWLKLKGFI
+387 WLKLKGFI
-397 DENGVSVNSLLN
+397 DDNGVSLKSLAN
-409 GFRNLSNELIQSA
+409 GFRNVAEELVKST
-422 IPTLKGYGS
+422 IPTLKGYGE
-431 ILSKLFSGDFKGAI
+431 ILSKIFSGDFKGAAFQAGQMI
-445 SEANDMA
+445 RNFA
-452 LEFGRRV
+452 
-459 WDAIPTFDQF
+459 DQEIERAKAW
-469 GARLAGSVD
+469 GSRLMGSVD

-487 LAGTSVMNEDAA
+487 LAGTSVMNDSQQKYNSKNFTKAKADSIARVAKNIGVNPNDLAA
-499 KGGSTQGRG
+499 VISFETGGT
-508 GFKGFGSDVDA
+508 FDP
-519 YIKES
+519 
-524 SKRYGI
+524 SKRNPN
-530 DEKVLRGFVKM
+530 
-541 EAGWTGKMSP
+541 S
-551 TGAIGT
+551 
-557 GQFIQ
+557 
-562 STWNGLAKTAE
+562 S
-573 GKAIGMTEINKS
+573 
-585 NFRKS
+585 
-590 NDPRYNKRVN
+590 
-600 TLATGLLAKQNAD
+600 ATGLIQFMKGSGGTKGQYYGMSRDKFGSLSFDEQMVYVEKYFKDRGFKAGKSQTTGD
-613 ILRKNG
+613 VYG
-619 LAVTGENLYMLH
+619 AVTGYGYKRGSQAYNL
-631 NIGPGVISAL
+631 NKVWDSNKNGVIE
-641 KGGSVSAATEKAMR
+641 KGEMVQNPSFRAHQRNYFESVSA
-655 QNGKRPNESAAQFAK
+655 NAAQA
-670 RQQGIFSGHYGAANA
+670 QG
-685 ISQGATQAQATM
+685 TM
-697 PQANVPSGAAKSSN
+697 PQANVPSGAAKPSN
-711 GKTTNVDVNI
+711 SKTTNVDVNI

>member
-13 LLLNAKGYNKDAE
+13 LLLNAKGYNKDAD
-26 QAIKKSDKLEG
+26 QAIKKSDRLEG

-44 QSKSTGKNLEA
+44 QSKSTGKNLET

-311 IAPFAPFLLVVGAI
+311 IAPFAPFLLVVSAL
-325 GAAFILLYDDYKTWA
+325 GAAFIALYDDYKTWA

-349 GAFSDYINNAKFSV
+349 GAFSDYINNAKFSAE
-363 DNLKNGFAYLLTGY
+363 NLGKGFLHLIGDYES
-377 TTWAK
+377 WADVAQDGK
-382 AADGG
+382 A
-387 REWLKLKGFI
+387 WLKLKGFI
-397 DENGVSVNSLLN
+397 DDNGVSLKSLAN
-409 GFRNLSNELIQSA
+409 GFRNVAEELVKST
-422 IPTLKGYGS
+422 IPTLKGYGE
-431 ILSKLFSGDFKGAI
+431 ILSKIFSGDFKGAAFQAGQMI
-445 SEANDMA
+445 RNFA
-452 LEFGRRV
+452 
-459 WDAIPTFDQF
+459 DQEIERAKSW
-469 GARLAGSVD
+469 GSRLMGSVD

-487 LAGTSVMNEDAA
+487 LAGTSVMNGAQQKYNSKNFTKAKADSVARVAKNIGVNPNDLAA
-499 KGGSTQGRG
+499 VISFETGGT
-508 GFKGFGSDVDA
+508 FDP
-519 YIKES
+519 
-524 SKRYGI
+524 SKRNPN
-530 DEKVLRGFVKM
+530 
-541 EAGWTGKMSP
+541 S
-551 TGAIGT
+551 
-557 GQFIQ
+557 
-562 STWNGLAKTAE
+562 S
-573 GKAIGMTEINKS
+573 
-585 NFRKS
+585 
-590 NDPRYNKRVN
+590 
-600 TLATGLLAKQNAD
+600 ATGLIQFMKGSGGTKGQYYGMSRDKFGSLSFDEQMVYVEKYFKDRGFKSGKSQTTGD
-613 ILRKNG
+613 VYG
-619 LAVTGENLYMLH
+619 AVTGYGYKRGSQAYNL
-631 NIGPGVISAL
+631 NKVWDSNKNGVIE
-641 KGGSVSAATEKAMR
+641 KGEMVQNPSFRAHQRNYFESVSA
-655 QNGKRPNESAAQFAK
+655 NAAQA
-670 RQQGIFSGHYGAANA
+670 QGV
-685 ISQGATQAQATM
+685 M
-697 PQANVPSGAAKSSN
+697 PQANIPSGIAKSSN
-711 GKTTNVDVNI
+711 SKTTNVDVNI

>member
-13 LLLNAKGYNKDAE
+13 LLLNAKGYNKDAD

-44 QSKSTGKNLEA
+44 QSKSTGKNLET

-311 IAPFAPFLLVVGAI
+311 IAPFAPFLLVVGAL
-325 GAAFILLYDDYKTWA
+325 GAAFIALYDDYKTWA

-349 GAFSDYINNAKFSV
+349 GAFSDYINNAKFSTE
-363 DNLKNGFAYLLTGY
+363 NLGKGFLHLIGDYES
-377 TTWAK
+377 WADVAQDGK
-382 AADGG
+382 A
-387 REWLKLKGFI
+387 WLKLKGFI
-397 DENGVSVNSLLN
+397 DDNGVSLKSLAN
-409 GFRNLSNELIQSA
+409 GFRNVAEELVKST
-422 IPTLKGYGS
+422 IPTLKGYGE
-431 ILSKLFSGDFKGAI
+431 ILSKIFSGDFKGAAFQAGQMI
-445 SEANDMA
+445 RNFA
-452 LEFGRRV
+452 
-459 WDAIPTFDQF
+459 DQEIERAKAW
-469 GARLAGSVD
+469 GSRLMGSVD

-487 LAGTSVMNEDAA
+487 LAGTSVMNNQGGYAPLLDLIA
-499 KGGSTQGRG
+499 KGEVGTTAAGGYNTAYRGAKISSQSMFGKNLTQLTFGELKQLQKANIADQAKRGIPASKRSSAMGRYQNIYTTLGDYMKGAGLRDTDLFSPENQDKMAIAMMRKGRFGLDNVKAGKATVGQFQNEVLARQWASIKTTGGRG
-508 GFKGFGSDVDA
+508 RYDNDGINMASHGSA
-519 YIKES
+519 S
-524 SKRYGI
+524 
-530 DEKVLRGFVKM
+530 
-541 EAGWTGKMSP
+541 
-551 TGAIGT
+551 
-557 GQFIQ
+557 Q
-562 STWNGLAKTAE
+562 
-573 GKAIGMTEINKS
+573 
-585 NFRKS
+585 
-590 NDPRYNKRVN
+590 
-600 TLATGLLAKQNAD
+600 
-613 ILRKNG
+613 
-619 LAVTGENLYMLH
+619 
-631 NIGPGVISAL
+631 
-641 KGGSVSAATEKAMR
+641 
-655 QNGKRPNESAAQFAK
+655 
-670 RQQGIFSGHYGAANA
+670 
-685 ISQGATQAQATM
+685 ISQAAAIAMGTM
-697 PQANVPSGAAKSSN
+697 PQANVPSGAAKPSN
-711 GKTTNVDVNI
+711 SKTTNFDVNI

>member
-26 QAIKKSDKLEG
+26 QAIKKSDRLEG

-44 QSKSTGKNLEA
+44 QSKSTGKNLES

-311 IAPFAPFLLVVGAI
+311 IAPFAPFLLVVGAL
-325 GAAFILLYDDYKTWA
+325 GAAFIALYDDYKTWA

-349 GAFSDYINNAKFSV
+349 GAFSDYINNARFSAE
-363 DNLKNGFAYLLTGY
+363 NLGKGFLHLIGDYES
-377 TTWAK
+377 WADVAQDGK
-382 AADGG
+382 A
-387 REWLKLKGFI
+387 WLKLKGFI
-397 DENGVSVNSLLN
+397 DDNGVSLKSLAN
-409 GFRNLSNELIQSA
+409 GFRNVAEELVKST
-422 IPTLKGYGS
+422 IPTLKGYGE
-431 ILSKLFSGDFKGAI
+431 ILSKIFSGDFKGAAFQAGQMI
-445 SEANDMA
+445 RNFA
-452 LEFGRRV
+452 
-459 WDAIPTFDQF
+459 DQEIERAKAW
-469 GARLAGSVD
+469 GSRLMGSVD

-487 LAGTSVMNEDAA
+487 LAGTSVMNNQGGYAPLLDLIA
-499 KGGSTQGRG
+499 KGEVGTTGAGGYNTAYRGAKISSQSMFGKNLTQLTFGELKQLQKANIADQAKRGIPASKRSSAMGRYQNIYTTLGDYMKGAGLKDTDLFSPENQDKMAIAMMRKGRFGLDNVKAGKATVGQFQNEVLARQWASIKTTGGRG
-508 GFKGFGSDVDA
+508 RYDNDGINMASHGSA
-519 YIKES
+519 S
-524 SKRYGI
+524 
-530 DEKVLRGFVKM
+530 
-541 EAGWTGKMSP
+541 
-551 TGAIGT
+551 
-557 GQFIQ
+557 Q
-562 STWNGLAKTAE
+562 
-573 GKAIGMTEINKS
+573 
-585 NFRKS
+585 
-590 NDPRYNKRVN
+590 
-600 TLATGLLAKQNAD
+600 
-613 ILRKNG
+613 
-619 LAVTGENLYMLH
+619 
-631 NIGPGVISAL
+631 
-641 KGGSVSAATEKAMR
+641 
-655 QNGKRPNESAAQFAK
+655 
-670 RQQGIFSGHYGAANA
+670 
-685 ISQGATQAQATM
+685 ISQAAEIAMGTM
-697 PQANVPSGAAKSSN
+697 PQANVPSGIAKPSN
-711 GKTTNVDVNI
+711 SKTTNFDVNI

>member
-13 LLLNAKGYNKDAE
+13 LLLNAKGYNKEAE
-26 QAIKKSDKLEG
+26 QTIKKSDKLEG

-44 QSKSTGKNLEA
+44 QSKSTGKNLET

-311 IAPFAPFLLVVGAI
+311 IAPFAPFLLVVGAL
-325 GAAFILLYDDYKTWA
+325 GAAFIALYDDYKTWA

-349 GAFSDYINNAKFSV
+349 GAFSDYINNAKFSTE
-363 DNLKNGFAYLLTGY
+363 NLGKGFLHLIGDYES
-377 TTWAK
+377 WADVAQDGK
-382 AADGG
+382 A
-387 REWLKLKGFI
+387 WLKLKGFI
-397 DENGVSVNSLLN
+397 DDNGVSLKSLAN
-409 GFRNLSNELIQSA
+409 GFRNVAEELVKST
-422 IPTLKGYGS
+422 IPTLKGYGE
-431 ILSKLFSGDFKGAI
+431 ILSKIFSGDFKGAAFQAGQMI
-445 SEANDMA
+445 RNFA
-452 LEFGRRV
+452 
-459 WDAIPTFDQF
+459 DQEIERAKSW
-469 GARLAGSVD
+469 GNRLMGSVD

-487 LAGTSVMNEDAA
+487 LAGTSVMNNQSGYAPLLDLIA
-499 KGGSTQGRG
+499 KGEVGTTGAGGYNTAYRGAKISSQSMFGKNLTQLTFGELKQLQKANIADQAKRGIPASKRSSAMGRYQNIYTTLGDYMKGAGLKDTDLFSPENQDKMAIAMMRKGRFGLDNVKAGKATVGQFQNEVLARQWASIKTTGGRG
-508 GFKGFGSDVDA
+508 RYDNDGINMASHGSA
-519 YIKES
+519 S
-524 SKRYGI
+524 
-530 DEKVLRGFVKM
+530 
-541 EAGWTGKMSP
+541 
-551 TGAIGT
+551 
-557 GQFIQ
+557 Q
-562 STWNGLAKTAE
+562 
-573 GKAIGMTEINKS
+573 
-585 NFRKS
+585 
-590 NDPRYNKRVN
+590 
-600 TLATGLLAKQNAD
+600 
-613 ILRKNG
+613 
-619 LAVTGENLYMLH
+619 
-631 NIGPGVISAL
+631 
-641 KGGSVSAATEKAMR
+641 
-655 QNGKRPNESAAQFAK
+655 
-670 RQQGIFSGHYGAANA
+670 
-685 ISQGATQAQATM
+685 ISQAAAIAMGTM
-697 PQANVPSGAAKSSN
+697 PQANIPSGIAKPSN
-711 GKTTNVDVNI
+711 SKTTNVDVNI

>member
-44 QSKSTGKNLEA
+44 QSKSTGKNLET

-304 LLALTAF
+304 LIALTAF
-311 IAPFAPFLLVVGAI
+311 IAPFAPFLLVVGAL
-325 GAAFILLYDDYKTWA
+325 GAAFIALYDDYKTWA

-349 GAFSDYINNAKFSV
+349 GAFSDYINNAKFSTE
-363 DNLKNGFAYLLTGY
+363 NLGKGFLHLIGDYES
-377 TTWAK
+377 WADVAQDGK
-382 AADGG
+382 A
-387 REWLKLKGFI
+387 WLKLKGFI
-397 DENGVSVNSLLN
+397 DDNGVSLKSLAN
-409 GFRNLSNELIQSA
+409 GFRNVAEELVKST
-422 IPTLKGYGS
+422 IPTLKGYGE
-431 ILSKLFSGDFKGAI
+431 ILSKIFSGDFKGAAFQAGQMI
-445 SEANDMA
+445 RNFA
-452 LEFGRRV
+452 
-459 WDAIPTFDQF
+459 DQEIERAKAW
-469 GARLAGSVD
+469 GSRLMGSVD

-487 LAGTSVMNEDAA
+487 LAGTSVMNNQSGYAPLLDLIA
-499 KGGSTQGRG
+499 KGEVGTTGAGGYNTAYRGAKISSQSMFGKNLTQLTFGELKQLQKANIADQAKRGIPASKRSSAMGRYQNIYTTLGDYMKGAGLKDTDLFSPENQDKMAIAMMRKGRFGLDNVKAGKATVGQFQNEVLARQWASIKTTGGRG
-508 GFKGFGSDVDA
+508 RYDNDGINMASHGSA
-519 YIKES
+519 S
-524 SKRYGI
+524 
-530 DEKVLRGFVKM
+530 
-541 EAGWTGKMSP
+541 
-551 TGAIGT
+551 
-557 GQFIQ
+557 Q
-562 STWNGLAKTAE
+562 
-573 GKAIGMTEINKS
+573 
-585 NFRKS
+585 
-590 NDPRYNKRVN
+590 
-600 TLATGLLAKQNAD
+600 
-613 ILRKNG
+613 
-619 LAVTGENLYMLH
+619 
-631 NIGPGVISAL
+631 
-641 KGGSVSAATEKAMR
+641 
-655 QNGKRPNESAAQFAK
+655 
-670 RQQGIFSGHYGAANA
+670 
-685 ISQGATQAQATM
+685 ISQAAAIAMGTM
-697 PQANVPSGAAKSSN
+697 PQANIPSGIAKPSN
-711 GKTTNVDVNI
+711 SKTTNVDVNI

>member
-44 QSKSTGKNLEA
+44 QSKSTGKNLET

-325 GAAFILLYDDYKTWA
+325 GAAFIALYDDYKTWA

-349 GAFSDYINNAKFSV
+349 GAFSDYINNAKFSTE
-363 DNLKNGFAYLLTGY
+363 NLGKGFLHLIGDYES
-377 TTWAK
+377 WADVAQDGK
-382 AADGG
+382 A
-387 REWLKLKGFI
+387 WLKLKGFI
-397 DENGVSVNSLLN
+397 DDNGVSLKSLAN
-409 GFRNLSNELIQSA
+409 GFRNVAEELVKST
-422 IPTLKGYGS
+422 IPTLKGYGE
-431 ILSKLFSGDFKGAI
+431 ILSKIFSGDFKGAAFQAGQMI
-445 SEANDMA
+445 RNFA
-452 LEFGRRV
+452 
-459 WDAIPTFDQF
+459 DQEIERAKAW
-469 GARLAGSVD
+469 GSRLMGSVD

-487 LAGTSVMNEDAA
+487 LAGTSVMNNQGGYAPLLDLIA
-499 KGGSTQGRG
+499 KGEVGTTGAGGYNTAYRGAKISSQSMFGKNLTQLTFGELKQLQKANIADQAKRGIPASKRSSAMGRYQNIYTTLGDYMKGAGLKDTDLFSPENQDKMAIAMMRKGRFGLDNVKAGKATVGQFQNEVLARQWASIKTTGGRG
-508 GFKGFGSDVDA
+508 RYDNDGINMASHGSA
-519 YIKES
+519 S
-524 SKRYGI
+524 
-530 DEKVLRGFVKM
+530 
-541 EAGWTGKMSP
+541 
-551 TGAIGT
+551 
-557 GQFIQ
+557 Q
-562 STWNGLAKTAE
+562 
-573 GKAIGMTEINKS
+573 
-585 NFRKS
+585 
-590 NDPRYNKRVN
+590 
-600 TLATGLLAKQNAD
+600 
-613 ILRKNG
+613 
-619 LAVTGENLYMLH
+619 
-631 NIGPGVISAL
+631 
-641 KGGSVSAATEKAMR
+641 
-655 QNGKRPNESAAQFAK
+655 
-670 RQQGIFSGHYGAANA
+670 
-685 ISQGATQAQATM
+685 ISQAAAIAMGTM
-697 PQANVPSGAAKSSN
+697 PQANVPSGAAKPSN

>member
-13 LLLNAKGYNKDAE
+13 LLLNAKGYNKDAD
-26 QAIKKSDKLEG
+26 QAIKKSDRLEG
-37 GLKGVEK
+37 GLKSVEK
-44 QSKSTGKNLEA
+44 QSKSTGKNLET

-311 IAPFAPFLLVVGAI
+311 IAPFAPFLLVVGAL
-325 GAAFILLYDDYKTWA
+325 GAAFIALYDDYKTWA

-349 GAFSDYINNAKFSV
+349 GAFSDYINNAKFSTE
-363 DNLKNGFAYLLTGY
+363 NLGKGFLHLIGDYES
-377 TTWAK
+377 WADVAQDGK
-382 AADGG
+382 A
-387 REWLKLKGFI
+387 WLKLKGFI
-397 DENGVSVNSLLN
+397 DDNGVSLKSLAN
-409 GFRNLSNELIQSA
+409 GFRNVAEELVKST
-422 IPTLKGYGS
+422 IPTLKGYGE
-431 ILSKLFSGDFKGAI
+431 ILSKIFSGDFKGAAFQAGQMI
-445 SEANDMA
+445 RNFA
-452 LEFGRRV
+452 
-459 WDAIPTFDQF
+459 DQEIERAKSW
-469 GARLAGSVD
+469 GSRLMGSVD

-487 LAGTSVMNEDAA
+487 LAGTSVMNNQGGYAPLLDLIA
-499 KGGSTQGRG
+499 KGEVGTTGAGGYNTAYRGAKISAQSMFGKNLTQLTFGELKQLQKANIADQAKRGIPASKRSSAMGRYQNIYTTLGDYMKGAGLKDTDLFSPENQDKMAIAMMRKGRFGLDNVKAGKATVGQFQNEVLARQWASIKTTGGRG
-508 GFKGFGSDVDA
+508 RYDNDGINMASHGSA
-519 YIKES
+519 S
-524 SKRYGI
+524 
-530 DEKVLRGFVKM
+530 
-541 EAGWTGKMSP
+541 
-551 TGAIGT
+551 
-557 GQFIQ
+557 Q
-562 STWNGLAKTAE
+562 
-573 GKAIGMTEINKS
+573 
-585 NFRKS
+585 
-590 NDPRYNKRVN
+590 
-600 TLATGLLAKQNAD
+600 
-613 ILRKNG
+613 
-619 LAVTGENLYMLH
+619 
-631 NIGPGVISAL
+631 
-641 KGGSVSAATEKAMR
+641 
-655 QNGKRPNESAAQFAK
+655 
-670 RQQGIFSGHYGAANA
+670 
-685 ISQGATQAQATM
+685 ISQAAAIAMGTM
-697 PQANVPSGAAKSSN
+697 PQANIPSGIAKPSN
-711 GKTTNVDVNI
+711 SKATNVDVNI

>member
-13 LLLNAKGYNKDAE
+13 LLLNAKGYNKDAD

-44 QSKSTGKNLEA
+44 QSKSTGKNLET

-311 IAPFAPFLLVVGAI
+311 IAPFAPFLLVVGAL
-325 GAAFILLYDDYKTWA
+325 GAAFIALYDDYKTWA

-349 GAFSDYINNAKFSV
+349 GAFSDYINNAKFSAE
-363 DNLKNGFAYLLTGY
+363 NLGKGFLHLIGDYES
-377 TTWAK
+377 WADVAQDGK
-382 AADGG
+382 A
-387 REWLKLKGFI
+387 WLKLKGFI
-397 DENGVSVNSLLN
+397 DDNGVSLKSLAN
-409 GFRNLSNELIQSA
+409 GFRNVAEELVKST
-422 IPTLKGYGS
+422 IPTLKGYGE
-431 ILSKLFSGDFKGAI
+431 ILSKIFSGDFKGAAFQAGQMI
-445 SEANDMA
+445 RNFA
-452 LEFGRRV
+452 
-459 WDAIPTFDQF
+459 DQEIERAKAW
-469 GARLAGSVD
+469 GSRLMGSVD

-487 LAGTSVMNEDAA
+487 LAGTSVMNNQSGYAPLLDLIA
-499 KGGSTQGRG
+499 KGEVGTTGAGGYNTAYRGAKISAQSMFGKNLTQLTFGELKQLQKANIADQAKRGIPASKRSSAMGRYQNIYTTLGDYMKGAGLKDTDLFSPENQDKMAIAMMRKGRFGLDNVKAGKATVGQFQNEVLARQWASIKTTGGRG
-508 GFKGFGSDVDA
+508 RYDNDGINMASHGSA
-519 YIKES
+519 S
-524 SKRYGI
+524 
-530 DEKVLRGFVKM
+530 
-541 EAGWTGKMSP
+541 
-551 TGAIGT
+551 
-557 GQFIQ
+557 Q
-562 STWNGLAKTAE
+562 
-573 GKAIGMTEINKS
+573 
-585 NFRKS
+585 
-590 NDPRYNKRVN
+590 
-600 TLATGLLAKQNAD
+600 
-613 ILRKNG
+613 
-619 LAVTGENLYMLH
+619 
-631 NIGPGVISAL
+631 
-641 KGGSVSAATEKAMR
+641 
-655 QNGKRPNESAAQFAK
+655 
-670 RQQGIFSGHYGAANA
+670 
-685 ISQGATQAQATM
+685 ISQAAAIAMGTM
-697 PQANVPSGAAKSSN
+697 PQANIPSGIAKPSN
-711 GKTTNVDVNI
+711 SKTTNVDVNI

>member
-44 QSKSTGKNLEA
+44 QSKSTGKNLET

-311 IAPFAPFLLVVGAI
+311 IAPFAPFLLVVGAL
-325 GAAFILLYDDYKTWA
+325 GAAFIALYDDYKTWA

-349 GAFSDYINNAKFSV
+349 GAFSDYINNAKFSTE
-363 DNLKNGFAYLLTGY
+363 NLGKGFLHLIGDYES
-377 TTWAK
+377 WADVAQDGK
-382 AADGG
+382 A
-387 REWLKLKGFI
+387 WLKLKGFI
-397 DENGVSVNSLLN
+397 DDNGVSLKSLAN
-409 GFRNLSNELIQSA
+409 GFRNVAEELVKST
-422 IPTLKGYGS
+422 IPTLKGYGE
-431 ILSKLFSGDFKGAI
+431 ILSKIFSGDFKGAAFQAGQMI
-445 SEANDMA
+445 RNFA
-452 LEFGRRV
+452 
-459 WDAIPTFDQF
+459 DQEIERAKSW
-469 GARLAGSVD
+469 GSRLMGSVD

-499 KGGSTQGRG
+499 KGGSTQGKG

-641 KGGSVSAATEKAMR
+641 KGGGVSAATEKAMR

-697 PQANVPSGAAKSSN
+697 PQANIPASIAKPSNS
-711 GKTTNVDVNI
+711 KTTNVDVNI